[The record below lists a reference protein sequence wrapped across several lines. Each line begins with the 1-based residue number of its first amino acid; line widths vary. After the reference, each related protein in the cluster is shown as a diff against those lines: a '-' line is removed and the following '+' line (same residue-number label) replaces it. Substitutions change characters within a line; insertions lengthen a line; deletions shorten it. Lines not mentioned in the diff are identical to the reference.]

1 MFFPVLILT
10 IATLA
15 TTASAF
21 WITIPQGYAGV
32 LLRYREMIEPVLT
45 PGLHFYNPFTSS
57 VELVETRPQTDV
69 VHNVA
74 CGTNDGVHLNIRKI
88 EVGNQLPFDSVF
100 NTTSRFGLKYDEYL
114 VMDLVIHQISVI
126 CSKQSAHEIAI
137 SRFDE
142 IDDLLSEFLMS
153 ENKRQGTGLVL
164 SFVRPS
170 RPELPASLNKYYL
183 EIAEEKTR
191 KKVLEEKKERIKIEK
206 ENEQIIAIK
215 DNEIL
220 MQTQQQQQERARI
233 SNEMLI
239 ENAKAQA
246 EAEKLKAESLKQFF
260 NIPGY
265 SQVEIAKHMS
275 NNTKIYYG
283 EKLPTNYP
291 LLSTK

>member
-1 MFFPVLILT
+1 MQLSLLFIAGLT
-10 IATLA
+10 LLA
-15 TTASAF
+15 ITEAF

-32 LLRYREMIEPVLT
+32 LLRYREMIEPVLK
-45 PGLHFYNPFTSS
+45 PGLHFYNPFTTS

-142 IDDLLSEFLMS
+142 IDDLLSDFLNA

-170 RPELPASLNKYYL
+170 RPELPSSLNKYYL

-206 ENEQIIAIK
+206 ENEQMIAIK

-220 MQTQQQQQERARI
+220 MQTQQQQQERAKI

-239 ENAKAQA
+239 ENARALA
-246 EAEKLKAESLKQFF
+246 ESEKLKAESLKQFYA
-260 NIPGY
+260 IPGY
-265 SQVEIAKHMS
+265 SQVEVAKHMA
-275 NNTKIYYG
+275 NNSKIYYG

-291 LLSTK
+291 LLSLK